1 MKISVNFVFLVQ
13 IILVHGN
20 FFPKN
25 SLTLV
30 QNEGFLAYLIPI
42 SDFGTLAS
50 CKVTIKGASYFLD
63 TNTVVKLPEGTEIL
77 QYSKQQCGA
86 RVKKVQKSL
95 EGEWTFDAVDDR
107 GRTDSSGLTILVS
120 GEYDFFFVNTHPN

>member
-1 MKISVNFVFLVQ
+1 MKIFVNLVVFVQ
-13 IILVHGN
+13 ILWVQAS

-30 QNEGFLAYLIPI
+30 ENEGFLAYLIPI

-50 CKVTIKGASYFLD
+50 CKVTIHGASYFLD
-63 TNTVVKLPEGTEIL
+63 TTTVVKLPAGTEIVR
-77 QYSKQQCGA
+77 YSKEQCGA

-95 EGEWTFDAVDDR
+95 EGVWAFEAVDDR
-107 GRTDSSGLTILVS
+107 GRTDSSNLTISVLSKYTKVRL
-120 GEYDFFFVNTHPN
+120 